1 MKIWKLIPKAN
12 DYENLYSLEE
22 FDLDRLQSF
31 DGRSKAEGW
40 RPWRFRPLEG
50 NMEWGDMASYHTHIP
65 TVTPNFIEATRD
77 LIESS
82 VEILPIDCEGKEL
95 YLLNTTEVLD
105 CIDYTKAKP
114 ITFTNSSKIMMFEK
128 YAFIEEKV
136 KGKHFFKIKELPVG
150 GVFVSDEF
158 RQRTIDKGLVGIR
171 FDLVWDSE
179 AE

>member
-1 MKIWKLIPKAN
+1 MPNAN
-12 DYENLYSLEE
+12 DYENLLSIDEI
-22 FDLDRLQSF
+22 DLFERQTF
-31 DGRSKAEGW
+31 DGRSKLEGW
-40 RPWRFRPLEG
+40 KPWRFKAMCG
-50 NMEWGDMASYHTHIP
+50 NREWGDIVSYHTHLPI
-65 TVTPNFIEATRD
+65 VTPEFIEATRD
-77 LIESS
+77 LIDGS

-105 CIDYTKAKP
+105 CIDYSKAKYKAFP
-114 ITFTNSSKIMMFEK
+114 NTNRIFRFEK

-136 KGKHFFKIKELPVG
+136 KGKHFFKIKDIPFY

-158 RQRTIDKGLVGIR
+158 RQRAIDKGLVGIR